1 MTLKSCLVLF
11 SIKPMNDNA
20 YKLTKKTA
28 KRISGG
34 RIRERAGF
42 SHTAERLRDTA
53 KWFPRTAEG
62 LRGIAKWFPHTAEG
76 LRDGA
81 RTFRTLR
88 KRFATT
94 REPSELFGNAS
105 QRCEDLQNS
114 SETLRNGAR
123 TFRTLRKRFATARG
137 ASELFGNASRHREM
151 VPAHRGRAFLLNSL
165 CPSGISPFKRGR
177 KIEKQTIPAPPS
189 EGGAPRRG
197 EGVRNS
203 DAAPLPMES
212 FRKRGP
218 KISRDTYIRE

>member
-1 MTLKSCLVLF
+1 MITLTNLR
-11 SIKPMNDNA
+11 
-20 YKLTKKTA
+20 KKQQNGY
-28 KRISGG
+28 RG
-34 RIRERAGF
+34 AGF
-42 SHTAERLRDTA
+42 GRGQDSRTPRKGSATPRNGSRTPRKRFATTRGPSELFGNASRHREDLPNSSETLRD
-53 KWFPRTAEG
+53 
-62 LRGIAKWFPHTAEG
+62 
-76 LRDGA
+76 DA

-94 REPSELFGNAS
+94 QGP
-105 QRCEDLQNS
+105 
-114 SETLRNGAR
+114 
-123 TFRTLRKRFATARG
+123 
-137 ASELFGNASRHREM
+137 SELFGNASRHREM

-197 EGVRNS
+197 EGVQNS

>member
-1 MTLKSCLVLF
+1 MITLTNLR
-11 SIKPMNDNA
+11 
-20 YKLTKKTA
+20 KKTA

-42 SHTAERLRDTA
+42 RTLRKVSA
-53 KWFPRTAEG
+53 IPRNSFRTPRKVSATP
-62 LRGIAKWFPHTAEG
+62 RNAHTAEG

-88 KRFATT
+88 KRFAT
-94 REPSELFGNAS
+94 
-105 QRCEDLQNS
+105 
-114 SETLRNGAR
+114 
-123 TFRTLRKRFATARG
+123 ARG
-137 ASELFGNASRHREM
+137 PSKLFGNASRHREM

-197 EGVRNS
+197 EGVQNS

>member
-1 MTLKSCLVLF
+1 MSRSLF
-11 SIKPMNDNA
+11 HKTNDNA
-20 YKLTKKTA
+20 YKLTKKNSKTD
-28 KRISGG
+28 IGGPDSGEG
-34 RIRERAGF
+34 RLPNSSEG
-42 SHTAERLRDTA
+42 LRDTA
-53 KWFPRTAEG
+53 KQ
-62 LRGIAKWFPHTAEG
+62 FPHTAEG
-76 LRDGA
+76 LRDTA
-81 RTFRTLR
+81 
-88 KRFATT
+88 KRFPHTA
-94 REPSELFGNAS
+94 EG
-105 QRCEDLQNS
+105 
-114 SETLRNGAR
+114 LRDGAR

-197 EGVRNS
+197 EGVQNS
-203 DAAPLPMES
+203 GAAPLPMES

>member
-42 SHTAERLRDTA
+42 R
-53 KWFPRTAEG
+53 
-62 LRGIAKWFPHTAEG
+62 I
-76 LRDGA
+76 
-81 RTFRTLR
+81 
-88 KRFATT
+88 
-94 REPSELFGNAS
+94 
-105 QRCEDLQNS
+105 
-114 SETLRNGAR
+114 
-123 TFRTLRKRFATARG
+123 LRKRFATAQRP
-137 ASELFGNASRHREM
+137 SELFGNASRHREM

-197 EGVRNS
+197 EGVQNGG
-203 DAAPLPMES
+203 AAPLPMES

>member
-42 SHTAERLRDTA
+42 R
-53 KWFPRTAEG
+53 
-62 LRGIAKWFPHTAEG
+62 I
-76 LRDGA
+76 
-81 RTFRTLR
+81 
-88 KRFATT
+88 
-94 REPSELFGNAS
+94 
-105 QRCEDLQNS
+105 
-114 SETLRNGAR
+114 
-123 TFRTLRKRFATARG
+123 LRKRFATARG

-218 KISRDTYIRE
+218 KISRDTYICE

>member
-11 SIKPMNDNA
+11 SIKPMIT
-20 YKLTKKTA
+20 LTNLRKKQQNGY
-28 KRISGG
+28 RG
-34 RIRERAGF
+34 AGF
-42 SHTAERLRDTA
+42 GRGQVSEFFGRS
-53 KWFPRTAEG
+53 PRHREMVPAH
-62 LRGIAKWFPHTAEG
+62 RG
-76 LRDGA
+76 
-81 RTFRTLR
+81 RT
-88 KRFATT
+88 
-94 REPSELFGNAS
+94 
-105 QRCEDLQNS
+105 
-114 SETLRNGAR
+114 
-123 TFRTLRKRFATARG
+123 
-137 ASELFGNASRHREM
+137 SRHREM

>member
-1 MTLKSCLVLF
+1 MSRSLF
-11 SIKPMNDNA
+11 HKTNDNA

-42 SHTAERLRDTA
+42 R
-53 KWFPRTAEG
+53 
-62 LRGIAKWFPHTAEG
+62 I
-76 LRDGA
+76 
-81 RTFRTLR
+81 
-88 KRFATT
+88 
-94 REPSELFGNAS
+94 
-105 QRCEDLQNS
+105 
-114 SETLRNGAR
+114 
-123 TFRTLRKRFATARG
+123 LRKRFATARG

-197 EGVRNS
+197 EGVQNS

-218 KISRDTYIRE
+218 KISRDTYICE

>member
-42 SHTAERLRDTA
+42 R
-53 KWFPRTAEG
+53 
-62 LRGIAKWFPHTAEG
+62 I
-76 LRDGA
+76 
-81 RTFRTLR
+81 LR
-88 KRFATT
+88 KVSAT
-94 REPSELFGNAS
+94 P
-105 QRCEDLQNS
+105 
-114 SETLRNGAR
+114 RNGSRASRKGFAASRNGSR
-123 TFRTLRKRFATARG
+123 TPQKGFAMARG
-137 ASELFGNASRHREM
+137 PSELFGNASRHREM

-203 DAAPLPMES
+203 AIPAPPSEGGAPRRGEGVRNSGAA
-212 FRKRGP
+212 
-218 KISRDTYIRE
+218 

>member
-76 LRDGA
+76 LRDDA
-81 RTFRTLR
+81 RTFRTLW
-88 KRFATT
+88 KRFAAS
-94 REPSELFGNAS
+94 RRPSELFGNAS
-105 QRCEDLQNS
+105 R
-114 SETLRNGAR
+114 R
-123 TFRTLRKRFATARG
+123 
-137 ASELFGNASRHREM
+137 REM

>member
-1 MTLKSCLVLF
+1 
-11 SIKPMNDNA
+11 MNDNA

-42 SHTAERLRDTA
+42 R
-53 KWFPRTAEG
+53 
-62 LRGIAKWFPHTAEG
+62 I
-76 LRDGA
+76 
-81 RTFRTLR
+81 LR
-88 KRFATT
+88 KVSAT
-94 REPSELFGNAS
+94 P
-105 QRCEDLQNS
+105 
-114 SETLRNGAR
+114 RNGFH
-123 TFRTLRKRFATARG
+123 TPRKVFAMARG
-137 ASELFGNASRHREM
+137 PSELFGNASRHREM

-197 EGVRNS
+197 EGVQNS